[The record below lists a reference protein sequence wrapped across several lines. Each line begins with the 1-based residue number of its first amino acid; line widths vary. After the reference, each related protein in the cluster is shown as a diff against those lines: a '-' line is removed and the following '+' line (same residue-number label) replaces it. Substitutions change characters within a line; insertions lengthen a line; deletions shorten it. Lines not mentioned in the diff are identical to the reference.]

1 MSGKNSASGGIVRR
15 PSLNVSGSTPSSR
28 RGSGNLMMTTGLTV
42 AVHTRT
48 NSDGDHDV
56 PHVKQKTLS
65 DHLRKYEAL
74 FKLSAQRMR
83 MIVSAFE
90 ESLELGLEK
99 YGETVVRTKFAL
111 RFSN

>member
-1 MSGKNSASGGIVRR
+1 MSARNSFSGGTARR
-15 PSLNVSGSTPSSR
+15 PSLNVSGSAPGSR
-28 RGSGNLMMTTGLTV
+28 RGSGNLMMTSGLTV

-48 NSDGDHDV
+48 NIDGDHV
-56 PHVKQKTLS
+56 PPAKQKTIS

-99 YGETVVRTKFAL
+99 YGETVVRTKFKI
-111 RFSN
+111 F